1 MMKLERRALA
11 VSKASGASVWRCPIL
26 LGCVLLG
33 LGGCAVA
40 PEPGMR
46 SGEDAEAIRTEAASV
61 GPQNRVPSASMAASR
76 WDASSSETKTDT
88 TSAAEEPIVV
98 IELPPM
104 TATLSPEMEMRLRE
118 VAEAAKA
125 DERITLLLEGFV
137 PDGGSPALNV
147 GLAEQSLVVVRKWL
161 LANRVPVSR
170 IQIIPFGEHHN
181 RARSHSNHWVEIY
194 YRIRE
199 R

>member
-1 MMKLERRALA
+1 MTVERHALA
-11 VSKASGASVWRCPIL
+11 VSKGSGASVGRRPIL

-33 LGGCAVA
+33 LGGCAFA
-40 PEPGMR
+40 PEQGMHA
-46 SGEDAEAIRTEAASV
+46 GDDAEAIRTEAASV
-61 GPQNRVPSASMAASR
+61 GPKTRAPSAAMAASR
-76 WDASSSETKTDT
+76 RDASSSETKTET
-88 TSAAEEPIVV
+88 ASAAEEPIAV

-104 TATLSPEMEMRLRE
+104 TETLSPEMETRLRE

-147 GLAEQSLVVVRKWL
+147 GLAEQSLAVVRKRL
-161 LANRVPVSR
+161 LAMRVPVSR

-181 RARSHSNHWVEIY
+181 RARSHRNHWVEIY
-194 YRIRE
+194 YRIRD